1 MTKSSKVIFWL
12 SVLLTFSLSMNL
24 GQFLRANSANKKA
37 GISLSDEVTFVVP
50 GNISLDELRY
60 RLAVFTSGPVS
71 IISAVPFDVQ
81 VGPINYRGTFGG
93 FLRELERKCGI
104 QTQFHQESGKVDIL
118 SVIEK
123 PQATTAATDPLLDFL
138 SHPPPADAQK
148 LYILGGDKTGISAW
162 KWKNKFY
169 IRTSMPIAP
178 TGSRWDGLLKNDEG
192 LAVYVFSKMPTVLL
206 AVDDNGAP
214 HLLRVL
220 EDIPQITD
228 DTNKE

>member
-12 SVLLTFSLSMNL
+12 SVLLMFSLLMNL

-104 QTQFHQESGKVDIL
+104 QTQFHQESGRIDIL
-118 SVIEK
+118 SITEN
-123 PQATTAATDPLLDFL
+123 PPATPAPLLDFL
-138 SHPPPADAQK
+138 SHPPPSDAQK
-148 LYILGGDKTGISAW
+148 LYIQGGDETDISAW
-162 KWKNKFY
+162 KWRSKFY
-169 IRTSMPIAP
+169 IRTSVPIASA
-178 TGSRWDGLLKNDEG
+178 GSRWDGFLKNDEG
-192 LAVYVFSKMPTVLL
+192 LTVYVFSKMPTVLI

-214 HLLRVL
+214 HELRVS
-220 EDIPQITD
+220 EGIPQIAD